1 MEKQST
7 HPLAQAVVQRFGDW
21 TLLEEEIEVEVLVGQ
36 GVRSI
41 IRNEEIHI
49 IKPMDTVDRSTE
61 VASRMQEWASEGKT
75 VVTVVKTIE
84 LLV

>member
-1 MEKQST
+1 M
-7 HPLAQAVVQRFGDW
+7 
-21 TLLEEEIEVEVLVGQ
+21 EVLVGQ

-75 VVTVVKTIE
+75 VVTVVKKQ
-84 LLV
+84 